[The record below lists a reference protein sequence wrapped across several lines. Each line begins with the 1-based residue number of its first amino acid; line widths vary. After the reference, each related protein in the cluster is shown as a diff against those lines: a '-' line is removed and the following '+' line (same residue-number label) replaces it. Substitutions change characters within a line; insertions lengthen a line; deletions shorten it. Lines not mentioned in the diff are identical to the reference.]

1 MVQGV
6 SQSRTRYFLSLNY
19 VTMPDLNDHLVQSSQ
34 MLDQIEFQDFLSHLF
49 HGHKPATNLL
59 GALSLRALANGVF
72 LFF

>member
-19 VTMPDLNDHLVQSSQ
+19 VTMSDLNDHLVQSSQ

-49 HGHKPATNLL
+49 HGHQQKIC
-59 GALSLRALANGVF
+59 
-72 LFF
+72 